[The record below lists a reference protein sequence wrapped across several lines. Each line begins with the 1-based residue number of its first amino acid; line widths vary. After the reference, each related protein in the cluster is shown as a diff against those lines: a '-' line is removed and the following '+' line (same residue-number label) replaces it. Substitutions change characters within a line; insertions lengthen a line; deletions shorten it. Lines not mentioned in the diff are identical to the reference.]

1 MLTFIFSNYIPM
13 KTKLYSLFIA
23 LTCLFT
29 LNSSSGKAQIY
40 DQLPATLWPEAGIL
54 PNLHNLCRV
63 GIIQTRLSFHWCSR
77 SKPIACVR
85 SSSTSRTME
94 PATLFTRTVSRL
106 QPGLCRNSFPMDIR
120 QQRPGWGISYRRP
133 SWNPLSSGITF
144 SKLKSV
150 FFTDASTGYAVGS
163 NIILKT
169 VNAWTTW
176 TALTS
181 GTSSNLWSVYFP
193 DADTGYTVGDN
204 GTMLR
209 TINGGGFP
217 VGLTDLDS
225 KSNTIKIYPNP
236 SSTEITIETSS
247 ISTQNHLSIMSLS
260 GQQLFTRQI
269 TESKTVATLNPLSG
283 NDNQ

>member
-1 MLTFIFSNYIPM
+1 M
-13 KTKLYSLFIA
+13 
-23 LTCLFT
+23 
-29 LNSSSGKAQIY
+29 
-40 DQLPATLWPEAGIL
+40 
-54 PNLHNLCRV
+54 
-63 GIIQTRLSFHWCSR
+63 
-77 SKPIACVR
+77 
-85 SSSTSRTME
+85 
-94 PATLFTRTVSRL
+94 
-106 QPGLCRNSFPMDIR
+106 
-120 QQRPGWGISYRRP
+120 
-133 SWNPLSSGITF
+133 
-144 SKLKSV
+144 
-150 FFTDASTGYAVGS
+150 GS